1 MMNARVHTAA
11 DIERML
17 KLGLSPITDNAE
29 ALMAL
34 GFERAYPNAR
44 TGYDA
49 TIYERSIDQGYR
61 ETNYGLRRVMV
72 CQRAFLDLAKAA

>member
-1 MMNARVHTAA
+1 MTNARVHTAA

-17 KLGLSPITDNAE
+17 AIGLSPITDNVT
-29 ALMAL
+29 ALTSL

-49 TIYERSIDQGYR
+49 SIYERSIDRGYR
-61 ETNYGLRRVMV
+61 ETKNGLARVMV
-72 CQRAFLDLAKAA
+72 CQRAFLIEKKAA